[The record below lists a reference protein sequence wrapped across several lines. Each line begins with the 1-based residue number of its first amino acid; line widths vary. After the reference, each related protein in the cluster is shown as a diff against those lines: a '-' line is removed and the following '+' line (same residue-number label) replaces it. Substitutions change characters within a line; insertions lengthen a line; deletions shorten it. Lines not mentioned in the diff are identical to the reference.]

1 MYANKNQDNVVGG
14 VLRSNI
20 YPSESDTADGVAQY
34 IGENGRPRVA
44 SREIGMEMGRVPVR
58 HAGHND
64 RLDIVEYLLPRFA
77 LFGSLV
83 GQQLANVTGS
93 HCRQNGSAGDVV
105 RAT

>member
-1 MYANKNQDNVVGG
+1 MYANNNQVIVVDE
-14 VLRSNI
+14 VCSNI
-20 YPSESDTADGVAQY
+20 YPSESETADGVAQY

-64 RLDIVEYLLPRFA
+64 CLDIVEYFLPRFA

-83 GQQLANVTGS
+83 EQQLANVTGS
-93 HCRQNGSAGDVV
+93 HCRQNGSAGDVM